1 MKIYPYLTSYPLSQ
15 LICYLDLF
23 LISLTKSFFFFYL
36 YCATL
41 DFVDFYLCIFL
52 DISSDSVS
60 VTWYFVMLA
69 QKTFTL
75 LKHL

>member
-1 MKIYPYLTSYPLSQ
+1 M
-15 LICYLDLF
+15 ICYLDLF
-23 LISLTKSFFFFYL
+23 LISLTKSFFFYL

-75 LKHL
+75 LKHLWLFSLNNFVEFFII